1 MGVTLVCTNFRAVT
15 TLYPT
20 KFCVITHKISFGAS
34 LSEPRIHEVQET
46 VLYVYKLIYIYIYIQ
61 VYLMSQSWDNVV
73 SMHDHLLT
81 VHAHK
86 T

>member
-1 MGVTLVCTNFRAVT
+1 MCIIGCRVIVAICSLVTQQLFLVNGYSILEPQAAFRTIIVT
-15 TLYPT
+15 
-20 KFCVITHKISFGAS
+20 
-34 LSEPRIHEVQET
+34 
-46 VLYVYKLIYIYIYIQ
+46 IQ
-61 VYLMSQSWDNVV
+61 VRLMSQSWDNVV